1 MATASDY
8 IAVIL
13 SIGVI
18 CIYYLN
24 MINYQLQQPIFDK
37 SDIKVLN
44 HEILSASLHCCTFN
58 DKISRNYYLYLEI
71 LWTILMGLLAV
82 HVKLWIWRIF
92 VSTNSSVSVRAAA
105 ARRLAASTVAVTVW
119 RSHHSQSSSCAAPP
133 ATHYITL
140 LMAAGLT
147 ALVGN
152 ITDTQKGT
160 LFSHDVVN
168 HVLMIL

>member
-82 HVKLWIWRIF
+82 HVKLWIWGILCEYEQF
-92 VSTNSSVSVRAAA
+92 GGRAAA